1 MRLIAT
7 RLNCTTE
14 FPIVDVVNLTGANM
28 KSLSLSIIFTL
39 FFAST
44 NWAQSPDGADQR
56 KLLRTGQ
63 LVLEEIQNSPDHNI
77 PVGLISRAKAIIVFP
92 TMVKAGFFAG
102 VRYGKGFA
110 SVRANDSGK
119 WGAPAFLYTAGG
131 SFGFQFGAEAVD
143 LILLVMTQRGLEGLL
158 SEQFTLG
165 GDIALAAGPIGRHAE
180 ASADVFMQGEIYSYS
195 KSKGI
200 FGGVSVKGTV
210 ITSDVNANQAYYGKS
225 LTAENILLYNQA
237 GEIPESG
244 KQFITIFNHLA
255 P

>member
-1 MRLIAT
+1 
-7 RLNCTTE
+7 
-14 FPIVDVVNLTGANM
+14 M
-28 KSLSLSIIFTL
+28 KSLTLSIIFTL

-44 NWAQSPDGADQR
+44 LLAQSPDGAQQR

-77 PVGLISRAKAIIVFP
+77 PAKLIAKAKAIIVFP
-92 TMVKAGFFAG
+92 TMVKAGFFVGA
-102 VRYGKGFA
+102 RYGKGFA
-110 SVRANDSGK
+110 SVRSEDNGE

-158 SEQFTLG
+158 SEKFTLG
-165 GDIALAAGPIGRHAE
+165 GDIALAVGPVGRHAE

-195 KSKGI
+195 RSKGI

-210 ITSDVNANQAYYGKS
+210 ITSDVDANQAYYGKP
-225 LTAENILLYNQA
+225 LTAENILLSNQA

-244 KQFITIFNHLA
+244 KQFIKIFNHLA
-255 P
+255 PHKKRK